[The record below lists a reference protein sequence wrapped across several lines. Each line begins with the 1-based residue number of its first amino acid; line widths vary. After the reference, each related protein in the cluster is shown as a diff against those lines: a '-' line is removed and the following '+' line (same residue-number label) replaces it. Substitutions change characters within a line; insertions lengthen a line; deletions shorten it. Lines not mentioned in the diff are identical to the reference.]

1 MRLGNDKIEHVFIK
15 GIIKLSTFNQTLIS
29 GYGGSLKRMIIRGN
43 DWFKKNK
50 SRRRWLDL

>member
-43 DWFKKNK
+43 DWF
-50 SRRRWLDL
+50 